1 MGSVSEWETFF
12 DHYAPRYMD
21 EPWTKGTSSEVDFL
35 VDELAILP
43 GGSILDLGCGTGRH
57 AIEFASRGYKVTGV
71 DISSGMLKEGQSA
84 ASEAGVEIEWIHADA
99 TRFQPARLFDAAV
112 CLCEGSFG
120 LLGSADDPYEHELLI
135 LRNLNRALIPGGRL
149 VITAVNGLAKIRS
162 ATPQSVASG
171 TFDPVTQV
179 ETFELQTET
188 PSGVVRS
195 TARERG
201 FVPSELRLMLRV
213 TGFEVDRIWGG
224 TAGSWFRRTIELDE
238 IEVMVVAHTMSGAT
252 DAGW

>member
-1 MGSVSEWETFF
+1 MGSVNEWETFF
-12 DHYAPRYMD
+12 DHHAPRYMD
-21 EPWTKGTSSEVDFL
+21 EPWTKDTSSEVDFL

-71 DISSGMLKEGQSA
+71 DISSGMLREAQSA
-84 ASEAGVEIEWIHADA
+84 AGEAGVEIEWIHADA
-99 TRFQPARLFDAAV
+99 ARFQPARLFEAGV

-149 VITAVNGLAKIRS
+149 VITAPNGLAKIRR
-162 ATPQSVASG
+162 AAPQTVASG
-171 TFDPVTQV
+171 TFDPVTQL
-179 ETFELQTET
+179 ETFELQTEA

-195 TARERG
+195 TVRERW
-201 FVPSELRLMLRV
+201 FLPSELRLMLRF
-213 TGFEVDRIWGG
+213 TGFEVDHIWGG
-224 TAGSWFRRTIELDE
+224 TAGGWLRRTIELDE
-238 IEVMVVAHTMSGAT
+238 IEVMVVAHTMPSAT
-252 DAGW
+252 DAAW